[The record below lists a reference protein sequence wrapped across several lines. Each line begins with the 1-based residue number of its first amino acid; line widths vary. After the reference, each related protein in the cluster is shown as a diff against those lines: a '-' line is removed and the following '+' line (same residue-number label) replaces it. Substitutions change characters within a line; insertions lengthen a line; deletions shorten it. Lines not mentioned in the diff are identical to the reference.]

1 MPRAAM
7 RDGGP
12 EAQGPGGAATS
23 PEIAPEQLPDEAETP
38 ALASE
43 PVDSGSGFE
52 IADFAPPAVD
62 AGDRFVRFAYRI
74 GFPAAILAS
83 PFGKP
88 AKLRLLATVANP
100 LPGDPVRGTAL
111 RAGHFLV
118 HGAKLAIADADLSA
132 AARLTPPFARVL
144 HGFNWL
150 ADLEACGAR
159 GQVTQLAEELLAAW
173 LLANPAPPQRVARD
187 GAWTVERTGWRVLN
201 WLVHSPLILSGS
213 DRALRA
219 RALESLADQARWLDR
234 HAGQGEDLLAE
245 AAGWSAVV
253 AAGLL
258 LPDGRPRRLYGEAG
272 LIRTLGELVGNDGGT
287 LSRSPLAQM
296 EAISLLVKLRAC
308 YRATRRDPPA
318 PVTTMIAHLVPPLL
332 ALTHADGSLGSWQ
345 GGWAIDAERVATLV
359 EASGVRA
366 RPLREAGRWGYQRVV
381 AARGVLQFDAAPPPP
396 ARHARGGCA
405 STLAFEF
412 SHAER
417 RLIVNCGGAAA
428 AGGRI
433 PLRLEQGLRATAAH
447 SALTLDD
454 SNSTAIERSGA
465 VGRGVGSV
473 DVERR
478 VIEAEPGSPP
488 GSGATGI
495 EASHDGYAARY
506 GLIHRRTLTLR
517 DDGAVLHGEDMLL
530 PSGRTGK
537 RGRVRATIRFH
548 LGPDVAA
555 ALVEDGEGAGLT
567 LPDGGYWLFCADGG
581 ELSIEES
588 LWADGEGRP
597 VTIQQL
603 VLQAPVTREGGVV
616 AWLFNKV
623 E

>member
-1 MPRAAM
+1 MRRTAMPAGETQHAA
-7 RDGGP
+7 RDHT
-12 EAQGPGGAATS
+12 AIS
-23 PEIAPEQLPDEAETP
+23 PETKAEQFPDDPP
-38 ALASE
+38 ALPIVGE
-43 PVDSGSGFE
+43 PVGAGGGFE
-52 IADFAPPAVD
+52 IADFSPPAVD

-74 GFPAAILAS
+74 GVPASVLSA
-83 PFGKP
+83 PFAKP
-88 AKLRLLATVANP
+88 QKLRLLATVANP
-100 LPGDPVRGTAL
+100 LPGDRVRGTAL

-118 HGAKLAIADADLSA
+118 HGAKLAIPDADFSA
-132 AARLTPPFARVL
+132 GGRLAPPFARVL
-144 HGFNWL
+144 HGFDWL

-159 GQVTQLAEELLAAW
+159 PQLTPLAEEVLAAW
-173 LLANPAPPQRVARD
+173 LIANPAPPQRVARE
-187 GAWTVERTGWRVLN
+187 GGWTVERTGWRVLN

-213 DRALRA
+213 DRALRS

-245 AAGWSAVV
+245 TAGWCAVV

-258 LPDGRPRRLYGEAG
+258 LPEGRPRRLLGEAG

-296 EAISLLVKLRAC
+296 EAIALLVKLRAC
-308 YRATRRDPPA
+308 YRAIRRDPP
-318 PVTTMIAHLVPPLL
+318 PQVTTMIAHLVPPLL

-345 GGWAIDAERVATLV
+345 GGWAVSADRVGQLV

-366 RPLREAGRWGYQRVV
+366 RPPREAGRWGYQRVV
-381 AARGVLQFDAAPPPP
+381 AARAVLQFDAAPPPP
-396 ARHARGGCA
+396 QRHARLGCA

-412 SHAER
+412 SHADR

-428 AGGRI
+428 AGGLM
-433 PLRLEQGLRATAAH
+433 PLRLEQALRATAAH

-454 SNSTAIERSGA
+454 SNSTAIERGGA

-488 GSGATGI
+488 GSGATRI

-517 DDGAVLHGEDMLL
+517 DDGGELHGEDMLL

-555 ALVEDGEGAGLT
+555 ELVEGGDGAGLT

-597 VTIQQL
+597 VTVQQL
-603 VLQAPVTREGGVV
+603 VLQAPVTREGGVIG
-616 AWLFNKV
+616 WLFSRM